1 MEPQALLRPCLQ
13 MKRDSPPFEC
23 WCLSSARFAL
33 SRVVI
38 LQRDGVF
45 QCVPPGYSPDS
56 QSLLQHLLR
65 AGADLAFMWE
75 NDVLMVNRQAKPLWQ
90 DAVPLITGCRQ
101 ARRPASPP
109 GSTRPLFFYL
119 RCKAE
124 MPWGHSPENQCPS
137 RVLRLPVIWVWFRVG
152 GCAQRGWIPC
162 GRVRFP

>member
-1 MEPQALLRPCLQ
+1 MKNLKKQDFYFIFSDLDCFYLPLNAYLATPAANSCGPCLHVGA
-13 MKRDSPPFEC
+13 KWEHG
-23 WCLSSARFAL
+23 
-33 SRVVI
+33 VVM
-38 LQRDGVF
+38 
-45 QCVPPGYSPDS
+45 
-56 QSLLQHLLR
+56 
-65 AGADLAFMWE
+65 A
-75 NDVLMVNRQAKPLWQ
+75 NRQAKPLWQ

-124 MPWGHSPENQCPS
+124 MPWGHSPENRCPS

-152 GCAQRGWIPC
+152 GCVRRGWIPY

>member
-1 MEPQALLRPCLQ
+1 MLIAPLLSVGACPQQNSPCQGL
-13 MKRDSPPFEC
+13 
-23 WCLSSARFAL
+23 
-33 SRVVI
+33 
-38 LQRDGVF
+38 VF
-45 QCVPPGYSPDS
+45 CKETAFPGAFPPGYSPDR

-75 NDVLMVNRQAKPLWQ
+75 NGVVMANRQAKPLWQ

-119 RCKAE
+119 RCKAV

-152 GCAQRGWIPC
+152 GCVRRGWIPY